1 MGDPQWS
8 DPSAGIHSRRV
19 GHVFGVLLEIEAVGL
34 LLEPGFRIG
43 MAGLVRIK

>member
-19 GHVFGVLLEIEAVGL
+19 GHVLGVLLEIEAVGL
-34 LLEPGFRIG
+34 LLEPGIPHWDG
-43 MAGLVRIK
+43 WTG